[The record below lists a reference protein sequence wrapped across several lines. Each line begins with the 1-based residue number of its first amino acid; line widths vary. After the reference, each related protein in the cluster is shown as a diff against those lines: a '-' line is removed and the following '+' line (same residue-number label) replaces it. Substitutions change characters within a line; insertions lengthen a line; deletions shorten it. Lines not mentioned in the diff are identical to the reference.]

1 MTKLYLDD
9 QRTPVE
15 KGWKVV
21 RNYKEFVAYIENNAM
36 PDIISF
42 DHDLQSGEMWR
53 KVKGY
58 EGLYEVSSTGQVR
71 SIGRNTTRGK
81 MLSPAKIESGLQV
94 VLRDKGRDK
103 NYLIHRLVAEAFI
116 PNTENKKTVNHIDGN
131 RYNNSLSNLEWA
143 THSENIKHSHEVLDR
158 EYQAYGEN
166 NANSLT
172 VSQYD
177 KKGRLWGVYG
187 SVNEAARQN
196 DISFSNIA
204 KCARGERQTA
214 GGYIWKY
221 EGKDVTIKAEVNYS
235 PKTKKD
241 YISRF
246 YIPNENKTGLDCAK
260 YIRDI
265 LINSSEKIPQFNIHS
280 NNYEGSS
287 DIKDLLLLTMLEV
300 GEDPEVTMDDIP
312 YKLNKNGTK

>member
-9 QRTPVE
+9 QRTPIE
-15 KGWKVV
+15 KGWTVV

-204 KCARGERQTA
+204 KCARGER
-214 GGYIWKY
+214 
-221 EGKDVTIKAEVNYS
+221 
-235 PKTKKD
+235 
-241 YISRF
+241 
-246 YIPNENKTGLDCAK
+246 
-260 YIRDI
+260 
-265 LINSSEKIPQFNIHS
+265 
-280 NNYEGSS
+280 
-287 DIKDLLLLTMLEV
+287 
-300 GEDPEVTMDDIP
+300 
-312 YKLNKNGTK
+312 